1 MRHYEKIKNMRM
13 LCMMYPFYYFCNKLE
28 NDEKASE
35 PLKSVVT
42 LSLAVTTVNVSVFL
56 YVHRHTFF
64 SSFFFFNKT
73 DIAVS

>member
-1 MRHYEKIKNMRM
+1 
-13 LCMMYPFYYFCNKLE
+13 MMYPFYYFCNKLE
-28 NDEKASE
+28 NDEKANE

-64 SSFFFFNKT
+64 PLFFFF
-73 DIAVS
+73 

>member
-1 MRHYEKIKNMRM
+1 
-13 LCMMYPFYYFCNKLE
+13 MMYPFYYFCNKLE
-28 NDEKASE
+28 NDEKANE

-64 SSFFFFNKT
+64 SSFFFFLTKL
-73 DIAVS
+73 ILLSHK

>member
-1 MRHYEKIKNMRM
+1 
-13 LCMMYPFYYFCNKLE
+13 MMYPFYYFCNKLE
-28 NDEKASE
+28 NDEKANE

-64 SSFFFFNKT
+64 PLFFFFFLTKL
-73 DIAVS
+73 ILLSHK

>member
-1 MRHYEKIKNMRM
+1 
-13 LCMMYPFYYFCNKLE
+13 MMYPFYYFCNKLE

-64 SSFFFFNKT
+64 SSFFFF
-73 DIAVS
+73 